1 MKQKLF
7 IGATVVLSM
16 RQKLFI
22 VATIVLA
29 CFRQQGQSRRSK
41 QAPRNT
47 ATPRNKRTLRSAR
60 TNRPDACSMMALKRW
75 VESRRSDQSKTSL

>member
-22 VATIVLA
+22 VATIVLSMLPTTRRCTIHEPA
-29 CFRQQGQSRRSK
+29 FVPVRVPSWIVAWHRLQSVV
-41 QAPRNT
+41 
-47 ATPRNKRTLRSAR
+47 
-60 TNRPDACSMMALKRW
+60 SMMHTQTGVCATQLPATARW
-75 VESRRSDQSKTSL
+75 Y